1 MRTRLS
7 RDKSIQINDVSLPKY
22 GNNLNEVWNLKMPS
36 GGWNGRPER
45 IILND
50 SIDLIHKDNV
60 YEANGTNYLEIALT
74 VSFIHVESK
83 CGEDWFT
90 FDYDFKMIPH
100 NLVSPVGDYNIEY
113 PTGCLYNDQDIR
125 LVVEYGPTSE
135 PYKYSETVSTFDS
148 DKVGPFGSGKWGP
161 DMLRNTGSFT
171 TLSKSDNL
179 SNISWWVYT
188 SKDSSPTVLT
198 YNYSDRYGQGFSG
211 SKTQKYYGFSN
222 TEYGVELCST
232 TTFGGS
238 RVSGSIES
246 LPKDITIFNKKR
258 IY

>member
-1 MRTRLS
+1 MRTALS
-7 RDKSIQINDVSLPKY
+7 VDKSIQVNDTVLSTY
-22 GNNLNEVWNLKMPS
+22 GNDLNRVWNLQMPS

-50 SIDLIHKDNV
+50 SIDLIHKANI

-74 VSFIHVESK
+74 VSKIHVESQ

-90 FDYDFKMIPH
+90 FDYDLKMIPH

-125 LVVEYGPTSE
+125 LVVNYGPSNF
-135 PYKYSETVSTFDS
+135 PYNYSETVSTF
-148 DKVGPFGSGKWGP
+148 KSGKWGP
-161 DMLRNTGSFT
+161 NSVSNTGSFT
-171 TLSKSDNL
+171 TISKTETLNA
-179 SNISWWVYT
+179 ISWWIYT
-188 SKDSSPTVLT
+188 SNDSSPTVLT

-222 TEYGVELCST
+222 TEYGKMLCST
-232 TTFGGS
+232 TTFGGIS
-238 RVSGSIES
+238 VSGSIES
-246 LPKDITIFNKKR
+246 LPKDITIFNSKR

>member
-1 MRTRLS
+1 MRTALS
-7 RDKSIQINDVSLPKY
+7 VDKSIQVNDSVLQQY
-22 GNNLNEVWNLKMPS
+22 GNDLNRVWNLQMPS

-74 VSFIHVESK
+74 VSNIILESR

-100 NLVSPVGDYNIEY
+100 NLVSPVGDYNITY
-113 PTGCLYNDQDIR
+113 PTGCLYNDQNIR
-125 LVVEYGPTSE
+125 LVVSYGPTSD
-135 PYKYSETVSTFDS
+135 PYKYSETVSTFN
-148 DKVGPFGSGKWGP
+148 SGNWGP
-161 DMLRNTGSFT
+161 NSVSNTGSFNT
-171 TLSKSDNL
+171 FRQTETLNA
-179 SNISWWVYT
+179 ISWWVYT
-188 SKDSSPTVLT
+188 KNDSSPTVLT

-211 SKTQKYYGFSN
+211 SKTQNYYGFSN
-222 TEYGVELCST
+222 TEYGRELCST

-238 RVSGSIES
+238 SVSGSIES
-246 LPKDITIFNKKR
+246 LPKSITIFNSKR

>member
-1 MRTRLS
+1 MRTALS
-7 RDKSIQINDVSLPKY
+7 VDKSIQVNDSVLQQY
-22 GNNLNEVWNLKMPS
+22 GNDLNRVWNLQMPS

-74 VSFIHVESK
+74 VSNIHAESK

-90 FDYDFKMIPH
+90 FNYDFKLIPH
-100 NLVSPVGDYNIEY
+100 NLVSPVGDYNITY
-113 PTGCLYNDQDIR
+113 PTGCLYNDQNIR
-125 LVVEYGPTSE
+125 LVVEYGPSND
-135 PYKYSETVSTFDS
+135 PYKYSETVSTFV
-148 DKVGPFGSGKWGP
+148 KGKWGP
-161 DMLRNTGSFT
+161 DMLRNTGDFI
-171 TLSKSDNL
+171 TLSKTETLNA
-179 SNISWWVYT
+179 ISWWVYT
-188 SKDSSPTVLT
+188 SNDSSPTVLT

-211 SKTQKYYGFSN
+211 SETQHYYGFSN

-232 TTFGGS
+232 TTFGGTS
-238 RVSGSIES
+238 VSGSIES
-246 LPKDITIFNKKR
+246 IQRNITLFNSKR

>member
-7 RDKSIQINDVSLPKY
+7 RDKSIQINDSVLEQY
-22 GNNLNEVWNLKMPS
+22 GNNLNEVWNLQMPS

-60 YEANGTNYLEIALT
+60 YEGNGTNYLEIAIT
-74 VSFIHVESK
+74 VSNINAESL

-100 NLVSPVGDYNIEY
+100 NLVSPVGDYNITY
-113 PTGCLYNDQDIR
+113 PKNCLYNDQDIR
-125 LVVEYGPTSE
+125 LVVHYGPSND
-135 PYKYSETVSTFDS
+135 PYKYSETVTTFM
-148 DKVGPFGSGKWGP
+148 SGNWGP
-161 DMLRNTGSFT
+161 DMLRHTGSFIT
-171 TLSKSDNL
+171 FHQTEFLKS
-179 SNISWWVYT
+179 ISFFVYT
-188 SKDSSPTVLT
+188 PNGSSPTVLT

-211 SKTQKYYGFSN
+211 SQTQKYYGFSN
-222 TEYGVELCST
+222 IEYGKELCST

-238 RVSGSIES
+238 SVSGSINSIE
-246 LPKDITIFNKKR
+246 KNITLFNSKR

>member
-1 MRTRLS
+1 MRTALS
-7 RDKSIQINDVSLPKY
+7 VDKSIQVNDTILEQY
-22 GNNLNEVWNLKMPS
+22 GNDLNRVWNLQMPS

-60 YEANGTNYLEIALT
+60 YEANGTNYIEIALT
-74 VSFIHVESK
+74 VSNIHAESQ

-100 NLVSPVGDYNIEY
+100 NLVSPVGDYNITY
-113 PTGCLYNDQDIR
+113 PAKCLYNDQNTSLI
-125 LVVEYGPTSE
+125 VKYGPSND
-135 PYKYSETVSTFDS
+135 PYKYSETVSTF
-148 DKVGPFGSGKWGP
+148 GSGKWGP
-161 DMLRNTGSFT
+161 DMLINNSSFVT
-171 TLSKSDNL
+171 FHETEFLKE
-179 SNISWWVYT
+179 ISWWVYT

-211 SKTQKYYGFSN
+211 SKTQVYYGFSN
-222 TEYGVELCST
+222 AEYGVELCST

-238 RVSGSIES
+238 SVSGSIES
-246 LPKDITIFNKKR
+246 LPENLTLFNSKR

>member
-7 RDKSIQINDVSLPKY
+7 RDKSIQINDTALSSY
-22 GNNLNEVWNLKMPS
+22 GNNLNEVWNLQMPS

-50 SIDLIHKDNV
+50 SIDLVHLDNV

-74 VSFIHVESK
+74 VSNIQAESR
-83 CGEDWFT
+83 CGDDWFT

-100 NLVSPVGDYNIEY
+100 NLVSPVGDYNITY
-113 PTGCLYNDQDIR
+113 PAGCLYNDQNIS
-125 LVVEYGPTSE
+125 LIVKYGPTND
-135 PYKYSETVSTFDS
+135 PYKYSETVSQF
-148 DKVGPFGSGKWGP
+148 KSGNWGP
-161 DMLRNTGSFT
+161 NSVSNTGSFT
-171 TLSKSDNL
+171 TYTQTDILTSLSFW
-179 SNISWWVYT
+179 IYT
-188 SKDSSPTVLT
+188 PNDSSPTVLT

-211 SKTQKYYGFSN
+211 SQQQKYYGFSN

-232 TTFGGS
+232 TTFGGIS
-238 RVSGSIES
+238 ISGSINSREKS
-246 LPKDITIFNKKR
+246 IEIFNKKR